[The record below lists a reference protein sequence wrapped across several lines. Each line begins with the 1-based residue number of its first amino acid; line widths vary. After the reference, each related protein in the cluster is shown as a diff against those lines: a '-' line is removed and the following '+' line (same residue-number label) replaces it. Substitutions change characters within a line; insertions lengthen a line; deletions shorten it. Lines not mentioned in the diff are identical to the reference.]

1 MFAVPEQRRQGRFH
15 SLAITHAVMTAGE
28 ASMVVAL
35 ADSFFFDVDLDAA
48 RSRLLA
54 FLLVGF
60 APFLMVNA
68 KLGPIIDRLR
78 GGRRAMVIGLSLAR
92 VAVQVGMIFT
102 ANGLALFPFVFAALV
117 LQKTYAVTKQAIVPS
132 VVRDASD
139 LVEANSKLG
148 RIATLTGA
156 AAVIPA
162 AVIQQILGTGA
173 TLFYGAVFFVAAAF
187 LATRLPRSQS
197 SQSVSESLSDSGEKS
212 TDVHVGWIAMTVLR
226 FAQGFTLFQVAL
238 WFRATAAP
246 QLWLAAAVGLG
257 ALAPFV
263 GNTVGPWL
271 RRRINVEKMLAA
283 SLAVPA
289 VAAGGAVFIGG
300 YAMGVVLSILVNFSS
315 SIGRLAFESIV
326 QRDGSERS
334 RAATFAWFETRFQ
347 FGWVAGAA
355 VPILVEMSGV
365 VGISYLAA
373 VLLAASISYVA
384 GARPF
389 NSGQM
394 LTTR

>member
-1 MFAVPEQRRQGRFH
+1 MPEQRQQGRFH

-54 FLLVGF
+54 FLIVGF

-68 KLGPIIDRLR
+68 KLGPMIDRLR

-132 VVRDASD
+132 VVRDTSD

-162 AVIQQILGTGA
+162 AAIQQVLGTGA

-187 LATRLPRSQS
+187 LATRLPQARS
-197 SQSVSESLSDSGEKS
+197 SQSVSESQLEVGEKS
-212 TDVHVGWIAMTVLR
+212 SDVHVGWIAMTVLR

-238 WFRATAAP
+238 WFRASAAP
-246 QLWLAAAVGLG
+246 QVWLAAAVGLG

-271 RRRINVEKMLAA
+271 RRRTNVEKMLAA

-289 VAAGGAVFIGG
+289 VAAGGAVFVGG
-300 YAMGVVLSILVNFSS
+300 YAMGVLLSIVVNLSG

-355 VPILVEMSGV
+355 VPILIEMSGV

-394 LTTR
+394 LTTH

>member
-1 MFAVPEQRRQGRFH
+1 MFAVPERRQQGRFH

-68 KLGPIIDRLR
+68 KLGPMIDRLR

-132 VVRDASD
+132 VVRDTSD

-162 AVIQQILGTGA
+162 AAIQQVLGTEA

-187 LATRLPRSQS
+187 LAIRLPQARS
-197 SQSVSESLSDSGEKS
+197 SQSESEPQPEGIEKS
-212 TDVHVGWIAMTVLR
+212 SDVHVGWIAMTVLR

-238 WFRATAAP
+238 WFRASAAP
-246 QLWLAAAVGLG
+246 QVWLAAAVGLG

-263 GNTVGPWL
+263 GNTIGPWL
-271 RRRINVEKMLAA
+271 RRRTNVEKMLAA

-289 VAAGGAVFIGG
+289 VAAGGAVFVGG
-300 YAMGVVLSILVNFSS
+300 YAMGVLLSIVVNLSG

-355 VPILVEMSGV
+355 VPILIEMSGV
-365 VGISYLAA
+365 VGISYIAA

-394 LTTR
+394 LTTH

>member
-132 VVRDASD
+132 ASD

>member
-162 AVIQQILGTGA
+162 AVIQQILGIGA

>member
-15 SLAITHAVMTAGE
+15 TLAITHAVMTAGE

-54 FLLVGF
+54 FLLIGF

>member
-1 MFAVPEQRRQGRFH
+1 
-15 SLAITHAVMTAGE
+15 
-28 ASMVVAL
+28 MVVAL

-197 SQSVSESLSDSGEKS
+197 SQSVSESLSDSGERS

>member
-1 MFAVPEQRRQGRFH
+1 MPEQRQQGRFH

-68 KLGPIIDRLR
+68 KLGPMIDRLR

-132 VVRDASD
+132 VVRDTSD

-162 AVIQQILGTGA
+162 AAIQQVLGTEA

-187 LATRLPRSQS
+187 LAIRLPQARS
-197 SQSVSESLSDSGEKS
+197 SQSVSESQLEVGEKS
-212 TDVHVGWIAMTVLR
+212 SDVHVGWIAMTVLR

-238 WFRATAAP
+238 WFRASAAP
-246 QLWLAAAVGLG
+246 QVWLAAAVGLG

-271 RRRINVEKMLAA
+271 RRRTNVEKMLAA

-289 VAAGGAVFIGG
+289 VAAGGAVFVGG
-300 YAMGVVLSILVNFSS
+300 YAMGVLLSIVVNLSG

-355 VPILVEMSGV
+355 VPILIEMSGV

-394 LTTR
+394 LTTH

>member
-1 MFAVPEQRRQGRFH
+1 MMAVPAQRQHSRFQ

-28 ASMVVAL
+28 ASMVLAL

-68 KLGPIIDRLR
+68 KLGPMIDRLR
-78 GGRRAMVIGLSLAR
+78 GGRRAMVVGLAISR
-92 VAVQVGMIFT
+92 VGVQIGMIFT
-102 ANGLALFPFVFAALV
+102 ADGIALFPFVFAALV

-132 VVRDASD
+132 VVRNASD

-156 AAVIPA
+156 FAVVPA
-162 AVIQQILGTGA
+162 AGIQQLLGTGA
-173 TLFYGAVFFVAAAF
+173 TLFYGAVFFVAAAV
-187 LATRLPRSQS
+187 LATRLPRAHANRSASEPLAERGVKS
-197 SQSVSESLSDSGEKS
+197 S
-212 TDVHVGWIAMTVLR
+212 DVHVGWIAMTVLR

-238 WFRATAAP
+238 WFRSSAASP
-246 QLWLAAAVGLG
+246 LWLAAAVGLG

-271 RRRINVEKMLAA
+271 RQKTEVEKMLAA
-283 SLAVPA
+283 AIALPA
-289 VAAGGAVFIGG
+289 IAAGGAVFVGG
-300 YAMGVVLSILVNFSS
+300 YMVGVVLSVVVNFSG

-326 QRDGSERS
+326 QRDVAERS

-355 VPILVEMSGV
+355 VPILVEMSGT
-365 VGISYLAA
+365 VGIAYLAA
-373 VLLAASISYVA
+373 VLVAALVSYVA
-384 GARPF
+384 GARP
-389 NSGQM
+389 
-394 LTTR
+394 LTSDVTVTTH

>member
-1 MFAVPEQRRQGRFH
+1 MIAVPSQRQESRFQ

-68 KLGPIIDRLR
+68 KLGPMIDRLR
-78 GGRRAMVIGLSLAR
+78 GGRRAMVVGLGIAR
-92 VAVQVGMIFT
+92 VGVQVGMIFT
-102 ANGLALFPFVFAALV
+102 ADGVGLFPFVFAALV

-156 AAVIPA
+156 IAVIPA
-162 AVIQQILGTGA
+162 AGIQQLLGSEA
-173 TLFYGAVFFVAAAF
+173 TLFYGAVFFVAAAV
-187 LATRLPRSQS
+187 LATRLPKARPSDA
-197 SQSVSESLSDSGEKS
+197 VSESPAERGAKS
-212 TDVHVGWIAMTVLR
+212 PDVHVGWIAMTVLR

-238 WFRATAAP
+238 WFRSNAASP
-246 QLWLAAAVGLG
+246 LWLAAAVGLG

-271 RRRINVEKMLAA
+271 RRRTNVEKMLAA

-289 VAAGGAVFIGG
+289 IAAGGAVFVGG
-300 YAMGVVLSILVNFSS
+300 YVMGVVLSVLVNFSG

-326 QRDGSERS
+326 QRDVSERN

-355 VPILVEMSGV
+355 VPILIEMSGT
-365 VGISYLAA
+365 VGIGYLAA
-373 VLLAASISYVA
+373 VLVAALISYVA
-384 GARPF
+384 GARPL
-389 NSGQM
+389 SSEPAI
-394 LTTR
+394 TTR

>member
-1 MFAVPEQRRQGRFH
+1 MFAVPEQRRKGRFH

-334 RAATFAWFETRFQ
+334 RATTFAWFETRFQ

>member
-1 MFAVPEQRRQGRFH
+1 MIAVPSQRQESRFQ

-54 FLLVGF
+54 FLFVGF

-68 KLGPIIDRLR
+68 KLGPMIDRLR
-78 GGRRAMVIGLSLAR
+78 GGRRAMVVGLGIAR
-92 VAVQVGMIFT
+92 VGVQVGMIFT
-102 ANGLALFPFVFAALV
+102 ADGVGLFPFVFAALV

-156 AAVIPA
+156 IAVIPA
-162 AVIQQILGTGA
+162 AGIQQLLGSEA
-173 TLFYGAVFFVAAAF
+173 TLFYGGVFFVAAAV
-187 LATRLPRSQS
+187 LATRLPKARPSDA
-197 SQSVSESLSDSGEKS
+197 VSESPAERGAKS
-212 TDVHVGWIAMTVLR
+212 PDVHVGWIAMTVLR

-238 WFRATAAP
+238 WFRSSAASP
-246 QLWLAAAVGLG
+246 LWLAAAVGLG

-271 RRRINVEKMLAA
+271 RRRTNVEKMLAA

-289 VAAGGAVFIGG
+289 ITAGGAVFVGG
-300 YAMGVVLSILVNFSS
+300 YVMGVVLSVLVNFSG

-326 QRDGSERS
+326 QRDVSERN

-355 VPILVEMSGV
+355 VPILIEMSGT
-365 VGISYLAA
+365 VGIGYLAA
-373 VLLAASISYVA
+373 VLVAALISYVA
-384 GARPF
+384 GARPL
-389 NSGQM
+389 SSEPAI
-394 LTTR
+394 TTR

>member
-1 MFAVPEQRRQGRFH
+1 MFAVPEQRQQGRFH

-68 KLGPIIDRLR
+68 KLGPMIDRLR

-132 VVRDASD
+132 VVRDTSD

-162 AVIQQILGTGA
+162 AAIQQVLGTGA

-187 LATRLPRSQS
+187 LATRLPQARS
-197 SQSVSESLSDSGEKS
+197 SQSVSESQLEVGEKS
-212 TDVHVGWIAMTVLR
+212 SDVHVGWIAMTVLR

-238 WFRATAAP
+238 WFRASAAP
-246 QLWLAAAVGLG
+246 QVWLAAAVGLG

-271 RRRINVEKMLAA
+271 RRRTNVEKMLAA

-289 VAAGGAVFIGG
+289 VAAGGAVFVGG
-300 YAMGVVLSILVNFSS
+300 YAMGVLLSIVVNLSG

-355 VPILVEMSGV
+355 VPILIEMSGV

-394 LTTR
+394 LTTH

>member
-226 FAQGFTLFQVAL
+226 FAQGFTLFQIAL

>member
-1 MFAVPEQRRQGRFH
+1 MFAVPEQRRKGRFH

>member
-1 MFAVPEQRRQGRFH
+1 MFAVPEQRQQGRFH

-68 KLGPIIDRLR
+68 KLGPMIDQLR

-132 VVRDASD
+132 VVRDTSD

-162 AVIQQILGTGA
+162 AAIQQVLGTEA

-187 LATRLPRSQS
+187 LAIRLPQARS
-197 SQSVSESLSDSGEKS
+197 SQSMSESQLEVGEKS
-212 TDVHVGWIAMTVLR
+212 SDVHIGWIAMTVLR

-238 WFRATAAP
+238 WFRASAAP
-246 QLWLAAAVGLG
+246 QVWLAAAVGLG

-271 RRRINVEKMLAA
+271 RRRTNVEKMLAA

-289 VAAGGAVFIGG
+289 VAAGGAVFVGG
-300 YAMGVVLSILVNFSS
+300 YAMGVLLSIVVNLSG

-355 VPILVEMSGV
+355 VPILIEMSGV

-394 LTTR
+394 LTTH

>member
-187 LATRLPRSQS
+187 LTTRLPRSQS

-373 VLLAASISYVA
+373 VLVAASISYVA

>member
-54 FLLVGF
+54 FLLIGF

-148 RIATLTGA
+148 RIATLTGS

>member
-1 MFAVPEQRRQGRFH
+1 MPEQRQQGRFH

-68 KLGPIIDRLR
+68 KLGPMIDQLR

-132 VVRDASD
+132 VVRDTSD

-162 AVIQQILGTGA
+162 AAIQQVLGTEA

-187 LATRLPRSQS
+187 LAIRLPQARS
-197 SQSVSESLSDSGEKS
+197 SQSMSESQLEVGEKS
-212 TDVHVGWIAMTVLR
+212 SDVHIGWIAMTVLR

-238 WFRATAAP
+238 WFRASAAP
-246 QLWLAAAVGLG
+246 QVWLAAAVGLG

-271 RRRINVEKMLAA
+271 RRRTNVEKMLAA

-289 VAAGGAVFIGG
+289 VAAGGAVFVGG
-300 YAMGVVLSILVNFSS
+300 YAMGVLLSIVVNLSG

-355 VPILVEMSGV
+355 VPILIEMSGV

-394 LTTR
+394 LTTH

>member
-1 MFAVPEQRRQGRFH
+1 MLLQRKTLHHKTRWLQYQVSAG
-15 SLAITHAVMTAGE
+15 SLQQE
-28 ASMVVAL
+28 SL
-35 ADSFFFDVDLDAA
+35 LQ
-48 RSRLLA
+48 RL
-54 FLLVGF
+54 
-60 APFLMVNA
+60 
-68 KLGPIIDRLR
+68 
-78 GGRRAMVIGLSLAR
+78 
-92 VAVQVGMIFT
+92 
-102 ANGLALFPFVFAALV
+102 
-117 LQKTYAVTKQAIVPS
+117 
-132 VVRDASD
+132 
-139 LVEANSKLG
+139 
-148 RIATLTGA
+148 
-156 AAVIPA
+156 
-162 AVIQQILGTGA
+162 
-173 TLFYGAVFFVAAAF
+173 
-187 LATRLPRSQS
+187 
-197 SQSVSESLSDSGEKS
+197 SESLSDSGEKS

>member
-1 MFAVPEQRRQGRFH
+1 
-15 SLAITHAVMTAGE
+15 MTAGE

-212 TDVHVGWIAMTVLR
+212 TDVHVGWIAMTMLR

>member
-1 MFAVPEQRRQGRFH
+1 MFAVPEQRQQGRFH

-68 KLGPIIDRLR
+68 KLGPMIDQLR

-132 VVRDASD
+132 VVRDTSD

-162 AVIQQILGTGA
+162 AAIQQVLGTEA

-187 LATRLPRSQS
+187 LAIRLPQARS
-197 SQSVSESLSDSGEKS
+197 SQSMSESQLEVGEKS
-212 TDVHVGWIAMTVLR
+212 SDVHIGWIAMTVLR

-238 WFRATAAP
+238 WFRASAAP
-246 QLWLAAAVGLG
+246 QVWLAAAVGLG

-271 RRRINVEKMLAA
+271 RRRTNVEKMLAA

-289 VAAGGAVFIGG
+289 VAAGGAVFVGG
-300 YAMGVVLSILVNFSS
+300 YAMGVLLSILVNLSG

-355 VPILVEMSGV
+355 VPILIEMSGV

-394 LTTR
+394 LTTH

>member
-1 MFAVPEQRRQGRFH
+1 
-15 SLAITHAVMTAGE
+15 MTAGE

-197 SQSVSESLSDSGEKS
+197 SQSVSESRSDSGEKS

>member
-1 MFAVPEQRRQGRFH
+1 MPEQRQQGRFH

-54 FLLVGF
+54 FLIVGF

-68 KLGPIIDRLR
+68 KLGPMIDRLR

-132 VVRDASD
+132 VVRDTSD

-162 AVIQQILGTGA
+162 AAIQQVLGTGA

-187 LATRLPRSQS
+187 LATRLPQARS
-197 SQSVSESLSDSGEKS
+197 SQSVSESQLEVGEKS
-212 TDVHVGWIAMTVLR
+212 SDVHVGWIAMTVLR

-238 WFRATAAP
+238 WFRASAAP
-246 QLWLAAAVGLG
+246 QVWLAAAVGLG

-271 RRRINVEKMLAA
+271 RRRTNVEKMLAA

-289 VAAGGAVFIGG
+289 VAAGGAVFVGG
-300 YAMGVVLSILVNFSS
+300 YAMGVLLSILVNLSG

-355 VPILVEMSGV
+355 VPILIEMSGV

-394 LTTR
+394 LTTH

>member
-54 FLLVGF
+54 FLLIGF

>member
-1 MFAVPEQRRQGRFH
+1 MPEQRRQGRFH

>member
-1 MFAVPEQRRQGRFH
+1 
-15 SLAITHAVMTAGE
+15 MTAGE

>member
-1 MFAVPEQRRQGRFH
+1 
-15 SLAITHAVMTAGE
+15 MTAGE
-28 ASMVVAL
+28 ASMVLAL

-68 KLGPIIDRLR
+68 KLGPMIDRLR
-78 GGRRAMVIGLSLAR
+78 GGRRAMVVGIAISR
-92 VAVQVGMIFT
+92 VGVQIGMIFT
-102 ANGLALFPFVFAALV
+102 ADGIALFPFVFAALV

-132 VVRDASD
+132 VVRNASD

-156 AAVIPA
+156 FAVVPA
-162 AVIQQILGTGA
+162 AGIQQLLGTGA
-173 TLFYGAVFFVAAAF
+173 TLFYGAVFFVAAAV
-187 LATRLPRSQS
+187 LATRLPQAHANRSASEPLAERGVKS
-197 SQSVSESLSDSGEKS
+197 S
-212 TDVHVGWIAMTVLR
+212 DVHVGWIAMTVLR
-226 FAQGFTLFQVAL
+226 FAQGFTLFQV
-238 WFRATAAP
+238 
-246 QLWLAAAVGLG
+246 GLG

-271 RRRINVEKMLAA
+271 RQKTEVEKMLAA
-283 SLAVPA
+283 AIALPA
-289 VAAGGAVFIGG
+289 IAAGGAVFVGG
-300 YAMGVVLSILVNFSS
+300 YMVGVVLSVVVNFSG

-326 QRDGSERS
+326 QRDVAERS

-355 VPILVEMSGV
+355 VPILVEMSGT
-365 VGISYLAA
+365 VGIAYLAA
-373 VLLAASISYVA
+373 VLVAALVSYVA
-384 GARPF
+384 GARP
-389 NSGQM
+389 
-394 LTTR
+394 LTSEVTVTTH

>member
-300 YAMGVVLSILVNFSS
+300 YAMGVVLSILVNCSS

>member
-54 FLLVGF
+54 FLLIGF

-117 LQKTYAVTKQAIVPS
+117 LHKTYALTKEAIVPS

-139 LVEANSKLG
+139 VVEANSKLG

>member
-1 MFAVPEQRRQGRFH
+1 MFAVPEQRQQGRFH

-68 KLGPIIDRLR
+68 KLGPMIDRLR

-132 VVRDASD
+132 VVRDTSD

-162 AVIQQILGTGA
+162 AAIQQVLGTGA

-187 LATRLPRSQS
+187 LATRLPQARS
-197 SQSVSESLSDSGEKS
+197 SQSASESQLEVGEKS
-212 TDVHVGWIAMTVLR
+212 SDVHVGWIAMTVLR

-246 QLWLAAAVGLG
+246 QVWLAAAVGLG

-263 GNTVGPWL
+263 GTTVGPWL
-271 RRRINVEKMLAA
+271 RRRTNVEKMLAV

-289 VAAGGAVFIGG
+289 VAAGGAAFIGG
-300 YAMGVVLSILVNFSS
+300 YAMGVLLSILVNLSG

-355 VPILVEMSGV
+355 VPILIEMSGV

-389 NSGQM
+389 SSGQM
-394 LTTR
+394 LTTH

>member
-1 MFAVPEQRRQGRFH
+1 MFAVPEQRQQGRFH

-54 FLLVGF
+54 FLIVGF

-68 KLGPIIDRLR
+68 KLGPMIDRLR

-132 VVRDASD
+132 VVRDTSD

-162 AVIQQILGTGA
+162 AAIQQVLGTGA

-187 LATRLPRSQS
+187 LATRLPQARS
-197 SQSVSESLSDSGEKS
+197 SQSVSESQLEVGEKS
-212 TDVHVGWIAMTVLR
+212 SDVHVGWIAMTVLR

-238 WFRATAAP
+238 WFRASAAP
-246 QLWLAAAVGLG
+246 QVWLAAAVGLG

-271 RRRINVEKMLAA
+271 RRRTNVEKMLAA

-289 VAAGGAVFIGG
+289 VAAGGAVFVGG
-300 YAMGVVLSILVNFSS
+300 YAMGVLLSILVNLSG

-355 VPILVEMSGV
+355 VPILIEMSGV

-394 LTTR
+394 LTTH

>member
-1 MFAVPEQRRQGRFH
+1 MFAVPERRQQGRFH

-68 KLGPIIDRLR
+68 KLGPMIDRLR

-132 VVRDASD
+132 VVRDTSD

-162 AVIQQILGTGA
+162 AAIQQVLGTEA

-187 LATRLPRSQS
+187 LAIRLP
-197 SQSVSESLSDSGEKS
+197 K
-212 TDVHVGWIAMTVLR
+212 
-226 FAQGFTLFQVAL
+226 
-238 WFRATAAP
+238 
-246 QLWLAAAVGLG
+246 
-257 ALAPFV
+257 
-263 GNTVGPWL
+263 
-271 RRRINVEKMLAA
+271 
-283 SLAVPA
+283 
-289 VAAGGAVFIGG
+289 
-300 YAMGVVLSILVNFSS
+300 
-315 SIGRLAFESIV
+315 
-326 QRDGSERS
+326 
-334 RAATFAWFETRFQ
+334 
-347 FGWVAGAA
+347 
-355 VPILVEMSGV
+355 
-365 VGISYLAA
+365 
-373 VLLAASISYVA
+373 
-384 GARPF
+384 AR
-389 NSGQM
+389 
-394 LTTR
+394 